1 MNRRRILAL
10 VRRHLY
16 VTSRS
21 FPRLMDWLFWPAID
35 LLLWGFLTSYFRH
48 TGAEVPTGV
57 GFLLGGFLL
66 WDILFRSENGIALAY
81 MEETWSRSVVN
92 LLASPVT
99 PGEYVTGAMLWGLA
113 RVAVGWTIITTLA
126 GLLFS
131 FSVRSYGLAVAP
143 FAAALLLFGVA
154 LSMVVLGLVL
164 RFGNGASILAWAI
177 TGFIMPLSA
186 VFYPVSV
193 LPGWARA
200 ITTVFPSAQVFESM
214 RTVLAGEGM
223 PWGRL
228 GWAFALDAIYLG
240 VALWFVRRMFAALRQ
255 RGYVTRFM

>member
-1 MNRRRILAL
+1 MNGRRVLAL

-35 LLLWGFLTSYFRH
+35 LMLWGFLTSYFRRA
-48 TGAEVPTGV
+48 GAEVPTGV

-99 PGEYVTGAMLWGLA
+99 PGEYVAGAMLWGLA
-113 RVAVGWTIITTLA
+113 RVAVGWSIISILSWLA
-126 GLLFS
+126 FGFS
-131 FSVRSYGLAVAP
+131 AGSYGVALAP
-143 FAAALLLFGVA
+143 FAGALLLFGVA

-177 TGFIMPLSA
+177 TAMCMPLSA

-193 LPGWARA
+193 LPGWARDV
-200 ITTVFPSAQVFESM
+200 TTVLPTAQVFESM
-214 RTVLAGEGM
+214 RTVLAGGAI
-223 PWGRL
+223 PWDRL
-228 GWAFALDAIYLG
+228 GWAFALDAAYLG
-240 VALWFVRRMFAALRQ
+240 LALWFARSMFATLRR